1 MKKIICATLALL
13 MMLSMAA
20 CAGSNSNDETV
31 KPTTPSTN
39 ATDATGKPGDST
51 SKPTDATDA
60 TTTPTEGTGKFEEN
74 VLVNNDK
81 ITFTVT
87 GVKQDPIWGYTLQ
100 VFVENKTDKNL
111 MFSMDDVSVNGFM
124 VDPLW
129 AESIAPGKKSNGE
142 IRFSEK
148 SFKDNGIET
157 VEELEFTLR
166 VYNEK
171 DWSEEDTHKEKFNL
185 KMQ

>member
-51 SKPTDATDA
+51 NKPTDATDA
-60 TTTPTEGTGKFEEN
+60 TTAPTDGEGKFEEK
-74 VLVNNDK
+74 VLVDNDK

-111 MFSMDDVSVNGFM
+111 MFSLDDVSVNGFM

-142 IRFSEK
+142 IHFSEK
-148 SFKDNGIET
+148 SFKDNGIES

-171 DWSEEDTHKEKFNL
+171 DWSEEDVHNEKHTL